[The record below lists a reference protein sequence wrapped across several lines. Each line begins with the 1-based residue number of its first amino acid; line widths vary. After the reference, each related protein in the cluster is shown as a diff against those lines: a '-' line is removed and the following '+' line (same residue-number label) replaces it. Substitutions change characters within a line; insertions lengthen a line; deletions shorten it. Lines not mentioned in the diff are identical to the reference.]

1 MAINTD
7 HKKINEALTRGVEQ
21 VLPDKDRLR
30 KLMKKKRIRLY
41 FGMDPTSPKLHLGHS
56 LGLKKLQ
63 EFADLGHESILVIGA
78 GTVLAGDPSLRDTP
92 RPLISQQ
99 EIENNIKTWKKQ
111 AAKVL
116 DFSKIKIQYNSD
128 WLLKL
133 TFKDVIQIASRI
145 SAVKIFQRDMF
156 QRRIKKGDTVWLHEA
171 LYPLFQGYDSVAL
184 NVDLEIGGT
193 DQIFN
198 MLIGRELQQKIQKRE
213 KFILTWPLIFG
224 VDGQPMSKTS
234 GNCIWLEDAADEMFG
249 KTMSIP
255 DELIEDY
262 FLSTQLSSKE
272 IEKIKTD
279 LKQKKAN
286 PRNLKNKLAREIVT
300 FYHGLKEAEKA
311 EQNFR
316 KIFKEKKVPEEI
328 FKMKIKESSLNII
341 NLLVKTKLASSGSE
355 AKRLIMQ
362 GGVKIDKKTEKDW
375 KKIIEIKKDLI
386 IQVGKRKFIK
396 LN

>member
-1 MAINTD
+1 MTINTD
-7 HKKINEALTRGVEQ
+7 HKKINEVLTRGVEQ
-21 VLPDKDRLR
+21 VLPDKERLR
-30 KLMKKKRIRLY
+30 KLMKQKRIRLY

-78 GTVLAGDPSLRDTP
+78 GTVLAGDPSLRSAA

-111 AAKVL
+111 AAKIL
-116 DFSKIKIQYNSD
+116 NFSKIKIQYNSE
-128 WLLKL
+128 WLFKL
-133 TFKDVIQIASRI
+133 AFKDIIQIASHI

-156 QRRIKKGDTVWLHEA
+156 QRRIKKGDTVWVHEA
-171 LYPLFQGYDSVAL
+171 LYPLLQGYDSVVL

-224 VDGQPMSKTS
+224 VDGQPMSKTK
-234 GNCIWLEDAADEMFG
+234 GNCIWLEDTADEMFG

-255 DELIEDY
+255 DNMIGDY
-262 FLSTQLSSKE
+262 FLLTELPSKK

-279 LKQKKAN
+279 LKQKKVN
-286 PRNLKNKLAREIVT
+286 PRNLKNKLAMEIVS
-300 FYHGLKEAEKA
+300 FYHGLKEAKRA
-311 EQNFR
+311 EQNFK
-316 KIFKEKKVPEEI
+316 KIFKEKKVPEKI
-328 FKMKIKESSLNII
+328 SKIKIKEKSLDILS
-341 NLLVKTKLASSGSE
+341 LLVKTKLASSRSE
-355 AKRLIMQ
+355 AKRLIIQ
-362 GGVKIDKKTEKDW
+362 GGVKINKKNEKNW

-396 LN
+396 LS